1 MPQCVLVTSVE
12 RLYMENY
19 FNSPQYAEDC
29 RGDGIALG
37 LQKGRSEG
45 LEQGRDEGR
54 RAGYTEGYNNGWNQ
68 SAEISN
74 ATIQEGNALLQQQA
88 QENATLQEQ
97 LRMQSDLIAALGIK
111 IASLEEENT
120 KLRANDSTMRT
131 LVNGLKEANLRAQKA
146 VEVLNKSV
154 VQQDVAHAKQIKQE
168 REHIA
173 RSFVFMNAVRGVLEE
188 LTKDRTPGAN
198 HIRKMFAE
206 RYTGEVL
213 DAVKTGRINGRPEE
227 FFAAAHPHTRKFIAS
242 MLDSIAQAPAPART
256 PARMPAIMTG
266 YGPKSAS
273 MQARHGV
280 GSAASEPSCF

>member
-1 MPQCVLVTSVE
+1 MQ
-12 RLYMENY
+12 NY
-19 FNSPQYAEDC
+19 YESPQYAEEC
-29 RGDGIALG
+29 LSRGKAQG
-37 LQKGRSEG
+37 LQQGINKG

-54 RAGYTEGYNNGWNQ
+54 RAGYAEGYNNGWSQ

-88 QENATLQEQ
+88 QENAALQEQ
-97 LRMQSDLIAALGIK
+97 LRMQGDLIAALGIK

-168 REHIA
+168 HEKCA
-173 RSFVFMNAVRGVLEE
+173 NAFVFMNAVRGVLEE

-198 HIRKMFAE
+198 HIRKLFAE
-206 RYTGEVL
+206 RYTCEVV
-213 DAVKTGRINGRPEE
+213 DAVKSGRIKGRPEE
-227 FFAAAHPHTRKFIAS
+227 FFATAHPHTRKFIAS
-242 MLDSIAQAPAPART
+242 MLDSIAQAPAPTRT
-256 PARMPAIMTG
+256 PARMPAVMTG
-266 YGPKSAS
+266 YGPKSVAS